1 MSRILLVGPLPPPMG
16 GNTRH
21 FAVLLDDL
29 VADGRFTVKL
39 INTSRAEGFKNP
51 IMNLRVALATL
62 FAVARNLA
70 SSDVVSYHASNRGMS
85 LFGPVIV
92 GLGKLFRKPIIL
104 RIFGGS
110 FGDLYEKQA
119 GMRRFI
125 LRHWIMSADVILLQT
140 QRSMRQLERCGS
152 GRLEWFS
159 TYVRSTPRMESAPAA
174 AVEQDKVCNRFIFL
188 GHLWETKGIETM
200 LEAAPHLPTGTS
212 IDIYGPLDEYSED
225 EINERGA
232 GRIRY
237 CGFLT
242 HEEVDRKLW
251 EYHCLVLPTF
261 HSSEGYPGVIA
272 EAFVHGLPVIS
283 TNWLAIPEIVDSS
296 CGILI
301 EPRDTDSLLAAISAI
316 HDDPALWQE
325 LCKGAKAR
333 AEWFDHSVWSR
344 KFEEICIE
352 LAGK

>member
-1 MSRILLVGPLPPPMG
+1 MIRILLVGPLPPPMG

-21 FAVLLDDL
+21 FAGLLEDL
-29 VADGRFTVKL
+29 MADERFSVKL
-39 INTSRAEGFKNP
+39 INTSRAEGFTNP
-51 IMNLRVALATL
+51 LMNLRVALATL
-62 FAVARNLA
+62 SAVARRLA
-70 SSDVVSYHASNRGMS
+70 SVDVISYHASNRGMA

-92 GLGKLFRKPIIL
+92 GLGKLFRKPVIL

-119 GMRRFI
+119 GMRRFVT
-125 LRHWIMSADVILLQT
+125 RHLIMSADVILLQT
-140 QRSMRQLERCGS
+140 RRSIRQLEDCGS

-159 TYVRSTPRMESAPAA
+159 TYVKTAPRMESAPAA
-174 AVEQDKVCNRFIFL
+174 AVERDEVCNRFIFL
-188 GHLWETKGIETM
+188 GHLWQAKGVETM
-200 LEAAPHLPTGTS
+200 LEAASHLPSGVS
-212 IDIYGPLDEYSED
+212 VDIYGPLDEYSEAD
-225 EINERGA
+225 ITERGA
-232 GRIRY
+232 GRVRY

-272 EAFVHGLPVIS
+272 EAFAHGLPVIS

-301 EPRDTDSLLAAISAI
+301 APRDSGALIAAISAI
-316 HDDPALWQE
+316 HFDPALWQE

-333 AEWFDHSVWSR
+333 AARFDHSVWSR
-344 KFEEICIE
+344 KFEEICIG